1 MRYHTVETSD
11 TVSDDLVL
19 SYRVLLSQQVFMCS
33 QLCALCYAVCLPMRY
48 MLFSPYTGRSSTWMK
63 DGVLEGVDA
72 ATFVS
77 HFGGVFGDH
86 DLHINNSA
94 DGLLVQ
100 ITVAG
105 TDRRAPAELFYE
117 LQLAVTAL
125 PGGKLVPLASRQRG
139 LFQI

>member
-1 MRYHTVETSD
+1 MLN
-11 TVSDDLVL
+11 LVVL
-19 SYRVLLSQQVFMCS
+19 LVTILLSQRVFLS
-33 QLCALCYAVCLPMRY
+33 QPICHHSCMRHTVCLPMRY

-63 DGVLEGVDA
+63 DGVLEGVDP
-72 ATFVS
+72 ATSVS
-77 HFGGVFGDH
+77 QFGGVFGGH

-105 TDRRAPAELFYE
+105 TDRRAPSELYYE

-139 LFQI
+139 MFI

>member
-1 MRYHTVETSD
+1 
-11 TVSDDLVL
+11 
-19 SYRVLLSQQVFMCS
+19 
-33 QLCALCYAVCLPMRY
+33 
-48 MLFSPYTGRSSTWMK
+48 MK

-77 HFGGVFGDH
+77 HFGELFDGHELRVKD
-86 DLHINNSA
+86 ST

-105 TDRRAPAELFYE
+105 TARRSPSELYYE

-125 PGGKLVPLASRQRG
+125 PGVKLVPLASRQRG
-139 LFQI
+139 RLHINSLFAAV

>member
-1 MRYHTVETSD
+1 
-11 TVSDDLVL
+11 
-19 SYRVLLSQQVFMCS
+19 
-33 QLCALCYAVCLPMRY
+33 
-48 MLFSPYTGRSSTWMK
+48 MK
-63 DGVLEGVDA
+63 DGVLEGIDA

-77 HFGGVFGDH
+77 HFGGLFNGHELRVKDSTH
-86 DLHINNSA
+86 
-94 DGLLVQ
+94 GLLVQ

-105 TDRRAPAELFYE
+105 TDRRSPSELYYD